1 MGLNSHGILVLVE
14 VGEEVTIVTPYITT
28 EEFNSIGTTELVQS
42 QLEMGKNLT
51 SNCIPIHEAKK
62 EDLLIQ
68 DYMYTVKRQIYAWD
82 LPYVSSANCINLYY
96 INFYYAML
104 E

>member
-28 EEFNSIGTTELVQS
+28 EEFNSIGTTEFVQS

-51 SNCIPIHEAKK
+51 SNYIPIHEAKK
-62 EDLLIQ
+62 EDLRI
-68 DYMYTVKRQIYAWD
+68 YMYTVKQQIYAWD
-82 LPYVSSANCINLYY
+82 LLYKSSANCINLYY
-96 INFYYAML
+96 KNFYYAML

>member
-28 EEFNSIGTTELVQS
+28 EEFNSIGTTEFVQS

-51 SNCIPIHEAKK
+51 SNYIPIHEAKK
-62 EDLLIQ
+62 EDLLNQ
-68 DYMYTVKRQIYAWD
+68 DIHVYCKAT
-82 LPYVSSANCINLYY
+82 NLCVGFT
-96 INFYYAML
+96 I
-104 E
+104 